1 MPASL
6 VRHFGTMEFLRIGIH
21 TSISGSL
28 EKAALK
34 AAELGAN
41 TFQIFSSS
49 PRMWRPSVPAKDDI
63 LAMRRARERLDLSP
77 LVIHVNYLV
86 NLASLDPVIR
96 EKSITAFRG
105 ELERA
110 AAIGAEYLVTHP
122 GNYRGLA
129 VDQGI
134 AAFVLGMAEAASG
147 FSKSGVTVLLEN
159 TAGCG
164 AQIGC
169 RLEELRA
176 IRDLAQRETHLNIGY
191 CLDTCHLL
199 AAGFD
204 VASEAGLKK
213 TAVHAELT
221 LGLENVK
228 VIHANDSKTPLGS
241 HVDRHENIGEGH
253 IGAEGFRRIL
263 AHPELRTKPFIL
275 ETPVDEDGDDL
286 RNVQKLKSLCPAQ
299 PNKSPMR
306 NAKSG
311 NRSGASRRSAS

>member
-1 MPASL
+1 
-6 VRHFGTMEFLRIGIH
+6 MEFLRIGIH

-28 EKAALK
+28 ERAALK

-49 PRMWRPSVPAKDDI
+49 PRMWRPSVLAKDDI
-63 LAMRRARERLDLSP
+63 VAMRRARERLDLRP
-77 LVIHVNYLV
+77 LAIHVNYLV

-96 EKSITAFRG
+96 EKSITSFRG

-122 GNYRGLA
+122 GNYRGMG
-129 VDQGI
+129 VDQAI
-134 AAFVLGMAEAASG
+134 AAFVLGMAEAANG
-147 FSKSGVTVLLEN
+147 CAKSGVTVLLEN

-204 VASEAGLKK
+204 VANEAGLEQ
-213 TAVHAELT
+213 TVMHADRV
-221 LGLENVK
+221 LGLQNVK
-228 VIHANDSKTPLGS
+228 VIHTNDSKTPLGS
-241 HVDRHENIGEGH
+241 HMDRHENIGEGH
-253 IGAEGFRRIL
+253 IGVEGFRRIL
-263 AHPELRTKPFIL
+263 AHRKLQAKPFIL
-275 ETPVDEDGDDL
+275 ETPVDEEGDDL

-299 PNKSPMR
+299 PNKSPTR

-311 NRSGASRRSAS
+311 SRSGASRTSAC